1 MCVCVCVLYTC
12 PSLWDSS
19 GEMSGSFS
27 RGSCV
32 QEKKEKKK
40 KGKLEYHVVI
50 WGVLSICLLGIEM
63 IIERF
68 LKLRIAEPRHDII
81 F

>member
-1 MCVCVCVLYTC
+1 MCVCVCVLDTC
-12 PSLWDSS
+12 PSLWGSR

-27 RGSCV
+27 RGSYV
-32 QEKKEKKK
+32 QEKKEEEEKKK

-50 WGVLSICLLGIEM
+50 WCVLSICLLGIEM

-68 LKLRIAEPRHDII
+68 LT
-81 F
+81 

>member
-1 MCVCVCVLYTC
+1 
-12 PSLWDSS
+12 
-19 GEMSGSFS
+19 MSGSFS
-27 RGSCV
+27 RGSYV
-32 QEKKEKKK
+32 QEKKEKK

-68 LKLRIAEPRHDII
+68 LT
-81 F
+81 

>member
-1 MCVCVCVLYTC
+1 MYVLDTC
-12 PSLWDSS
+12 PSLWGSA

-27 RGSCV
+27 RGSYV

-40 KGKLEYHVVI
+40 KGKLEYHAVM
-50 WGVLSICLLGIEM
+50 WCMLSICLLGIAM

-68 LKLRIAEPRHDII
+68 LT
-81 F
+81 

>member
-1 MCVCVCVLYTC
+1 MYK
-12 PSLWDSS
+12 
-19 GEMSGSFS
+19 
-27 RGSCV
+27 RR
-32 QEKKEKKK
+32 KKKKK